1 MDPHRTEI
9 LAARLQR
16 PLRGVIGVVGALGVL
31 SAVLVEPA
39 GGPGVARAGV
49 VAADPTQD
57 PAGAE
62 TTVPGAT
69 PAPDPAAVPPAGDV
83 AAPPG
88 AAPAAGPGPAELGN
102 AVVPEPG
109 SYRYEV
115 RSTRDGRSSVAQE
128 RREIVQ
134 LAGDRRSGLVQIS
147 AEIDGERQVSV
158 LDWSPAVALVRSTRL
173 ESAAGSSQDCSWT
186 PPFPELGT
194 LTAGSTWSLDST
206 CQTTV
211 GGIDTTFV
219 IQGSG
224 RVVGPATITFEG
236 RAVPVWQV
244 ERDRT
249 TSITASLGEERLR
262 QQVREQGMLF
272 WDPARGIAMR
282 TDVTVTLEGEERSVT
297 QRTSVLLPE

>member
-1 MDPHRTEI
+1 MDPHRIEI
-9 LAARLQR
+9 LAARMRR
-16 PLRGVIGVVGALGVL
+16 PLRGVIGAVGAVGLL
-31 SAVLVEPA
+31 SAVLVEPGDGA
-39 GGPGVARAGV
+39 GVGRAGIATVDPMPDPAGPGAPAPGVAPVEDPAV
-49 VAADPTQD
+49 VA
-57 PAGAE
+57 
-62 TTVPGAT
+62 
-69 PAPDPAAVPPAGDV
+69 PPGDV
-83 AAPPG
+83 AADPG
-88 AAPAAGPGPAELGN
+88 AAPAAGPGPAELGD
-102 AVVPEPG
+102 AVVPQPG

-194 LTAGSTWSLDST
+194 LTQGSTWSLDST

-219 IQGSG
+219 IQGTG

-236 RAVPVWQV
+236 QAVPVWQI

-249 TSITASLGEERLR
+249 TSITASLGQDRLR

-297 QRTSVLLPE
+297 QRTSVLVPG